1 MERRADTMGSASAWA
16 RFSMGF
22 GRRRRK
28 RLGVAI
34 VFLALALAPFAPAAG
49 PYEDE
54 IVLALIPA

>member
-1 MERRADTMGSASAWA
+1 MGSASAWA

>member
-16 RFSMGF
+16 GFSMGF

>member
-34 VFLALALAPFAPAAG
+34 VFLALAPFAPAAG